1 MKTEENGK
9 GYYGEKE
16 IDESGA
22 KSGRRARRRRNGRGD
37 AEKAKAE
44 ASAPLQED
52 ADNAKEKENSPS
64 EQQGDAGISQS
75 DAVYGP
81 SSVPMPQQIHCRK
94 CGTVMENGVCPKC
107 GYKLYV
113 PMDGK
118 KLNRIRWIVGGI
130 CVAAF
135 VVWLIIKS
143 VKG

>member
-1 MKTEENGK
+1 MAKKKLTRAERKAEE
-9 GYYGEKE
+9 ERVVAE
-16 IDESGA
+16 MDEA
-22 KSGRRARRRRNGRGD
+22 MRAFQ

-118 KLNRIRWIVGGI
+118 KLNLIRWIVGGI

>member
-1 MKTEENGK
+1 MQKK
-9 GYYGEKE
+9 RK
-16 IDESGA
+16 I
-22 KSGRRARRRRNGRGD
+22 
-37 AEKAKAE
+37 
-44 ASAPLQED
+44 PL
-52 ADNAKEKENSPS
+52 S